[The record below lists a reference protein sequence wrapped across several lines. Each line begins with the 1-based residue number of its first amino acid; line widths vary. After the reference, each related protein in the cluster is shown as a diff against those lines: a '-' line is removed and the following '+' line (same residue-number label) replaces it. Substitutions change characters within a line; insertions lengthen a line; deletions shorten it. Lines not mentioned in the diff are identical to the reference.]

1 MSALK
6 VLERV
11 LIECTGRPAL
21 LEQDAVALLLGR
33 SLGDGGLCGGKSALG
48 GSHPVP
54 VIDVAELGE
63 LLPLRDNGADVDIT
77 CDEAATH
84 FKSHRAVVARLNETG
99 AFGHDPKLMGRND
112 NDPSRSHG
120 SGRGVL
126 ILTTRKVHAG
136 DARAE
141 ERN

>member
-77 CDEAATH
+77 CDEAAAH